1 MGPLL
6 RVLGWNPTE
15 AEVSTH
21 CIPCTLLRSIF
32 QVNRMIAEVDV
43 DHNGKMDLME
53 FIMMM
58 HNQVG
63 KTDTME
69 EMKMAFR

>member
-1 MGPLL
+1 ML

-15 AEVSTH
+15 AE
-21 CIPCTLLRSIF
+21 
-32 QVNRMIAEVDV
+32 VNRMIAEVDV

-63 KTDTME
+63 NTDTME

>member
-15 AEVSTH
+15 AEVSTPG
-21 CIPCTLLRSIF
+21 IPCTLLRSIL

-63 KTDTME
+63 NTDTME

>member
-15 AEVSTH
+15 AE
-21 CIPCTLLRSIF
+21 
-32 QVNRMIAEVDV
+32 VNRMIAEVDV

-63 KTDTME
+63 NTDTME

>member
-15 AEVSTH
+15 AEVRTSS
-21 CIPCTLLRSIF
+21 IPRTLLRSIL

-43 DHNGKMDLME
+43 DHNGKMDLLE

-63 KTDTME
+63 NTDTME